1 MYVCMYVCM
10 YTWFKVINKKNSIFC
25 LGALLL
31 ILIIFIYLF
40 FILLASPKKKQS
52 KKTKTKLYDV
62 IKLKKG
68 VGRDT
73 AQQLRPITSCTG
85 RIKATKKSV
94 KC

>member
-1 MYVCMYVCM
+1 MYICM
-10 YTWFKVINKKNSIFC
+10 YTWFKVINKNSIFC
-25 LGALLL
+25 LGAPLL
-31 ILIIFIYLF
+31 ILIIFIY
-40 FILLASPKKKQS
+40 FIFHFISFAEE
-52 KKTKTKLYDV
+52 KTKTKLYDV

-94 KC
+94 KR

>member
-10 YTWFKVINKKNSIFC
+10 YTWFKVINKNSIFC
-25 LGALLL
+25 LGAPLL
-31 ILIIFIYLF
+31 ILIIFIY
-40 FILLASPKKKQS
+40 FIFHFISFAKKKQN

-85 RIKATKKSV
+85 RIKATN
-94 KC
+94 